1 MVGGQESEQARI
13 ANGLLARFEGEPYI
27 IQPDLLAERLP
38 WQSANNTSITPM
50 VSGVKFEILLVL
62 GCSFVLPN
70 FKFQA

>member
-38 WQSANNTSITPM
+38 WQFSEQYLDYSD
-50 VSGVKFEILLVL
+50 GVRCEI
-62 GCSFVLPN
+62 
-70 FKFQA
+70 